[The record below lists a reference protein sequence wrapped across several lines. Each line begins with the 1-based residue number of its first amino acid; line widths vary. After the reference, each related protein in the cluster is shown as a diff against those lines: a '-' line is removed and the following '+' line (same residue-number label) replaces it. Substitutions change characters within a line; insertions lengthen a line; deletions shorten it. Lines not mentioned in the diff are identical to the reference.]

1 MNNAVNSSTLFPFSR
16 PTDKIS
22 SLFPANID
30 KASFKPFANFP
41 WLTNITYFIVV
52 APLFF
57 IFSNNSLYINYS
69 INIDENNHM
78 STITK
83 WALHLSQFYF
93 IHYEQ

>member
-1 MNNAVNSSTLFPFSR
+1 MLAGNREDILSVGLENGKSV
-16 PTDKIS
+16 DE
-22 SLFPANID
+22 
-30 KASFKPFANFP
+30 FANFP

-52 APLFF
+52 APSFF

-93 IHYEQ
+93 IHYKQ